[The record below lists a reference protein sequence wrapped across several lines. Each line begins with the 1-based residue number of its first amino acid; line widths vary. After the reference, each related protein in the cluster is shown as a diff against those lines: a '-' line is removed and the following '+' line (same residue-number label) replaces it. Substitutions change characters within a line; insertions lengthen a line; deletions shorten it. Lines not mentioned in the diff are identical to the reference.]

1 MPKKIL
7 FHAEQLNLRGTTNSI
22 LEYAKYNQE
31 ILGNES
37 AIMYSASN
45 PDGVDVGTDESVV
58 DQLRGIFPLYTY
70 SDFKEANEIA
80 SNFDLCYS
88 QRAGLKADF
97 RTREPQLIIDS
108 TKFGVHSVFQWYDPH
123 GDRYAYISEWLAK
136 KIANDY
142 NAPEQSWV
150 PYVVHMPPPNYDTKS
165 HLGISKDKF
174 VIGRSGGYNT
184 FDIQYVKDTI
194 GKVLEERDDI
204 VFLFANTEKFIDH
217 PNAIFMGPFPYP
229 REPPD
234 PRRSSGF
241 SLGERQ
247 LVSY

>member
-136 KIANDY
+136 MLQNNHGFLMSFTCHPQIMTQSHILESAKIN
-142 NAPEQSWV
+142 
-150 PYVVHMPPPNYDTKS
+150 
-165 HLGISKDKF
+165 L
-174 VIGRSGGYNT
+174 
-184 FDIQYVKDTI
+184 
-194 GKVLEERDDI
+194 
-204 VFLFANTEKFIDH
+204 
-217 PNAIFMGPFPYP
+217 
-229 REPPD
+229 
-234 PRRSSGF
+234 
-241 SLGERQ
+241 
-247 LVSY
+247 